1 MKHQDAPAGMDTGQ
15 AEKLSAILQ
24 ERLAS
29 LIDLSLTLKHV
40 HWNVIGNG
48 FIAIH
53 ELMDT
58 QTEQT
63 RDMVDQVAE
72 RITTLGG
79 VAGGLAT
86 QVVEMRTADDE
97 YALGRA
103 PVMAHLGALDKV
115 YERVGSGHREAIEQ
129 DSNLDP
135 VTEDL
140 LVSQASQLET
150 NHWLIRAHI
159 SDTDGRL
166 ATGGSTANST
176 RPPQPFM
183 RFNARLSAPR
193 TKMTDQ
199 AKADAARARVYQRG
213 GGWSS
218 GSGTHAGGT

>member
-1 MKHQDAPAGMDTGQ
+1 MKHHYAPAGMDTGQ
-15 AEKLSAILQ
+15 AEKISAILQ

-40 HWNVIGNG
+40 HWNVIGSG

-53 ELMDT
+53 EMMDT
-58 QTEQT
+58 QTEQA
-63 RDMVDQVAE
+63 REMVDQLAE

-129 DSNLDP
+129 LSSLDP

-140 LVSQASQLET
+140 LLTQASQIEM
-150 NHWLIRAHI
+150 NHWLVRAHI
-159 SDTDGRL
+159 SDTDGRI
-166 ATGGSTANST
+166 ATQGSTS
-176 RPPQPFM
+176 Q
-183 RFNARLSAPR
+183 L
-193 TKMTDQ
+193 
-199 AKADAARARVYQRG
+199 DAATAAVYAFQPEAVLSENQGDR
-213 GGWSS
+213 S
-218 GSGTHAGGT
+218 G

>member
-1 MKHQDAPAGMDTGQ
+1 MKHRYAPAGMDTGRAQ
-15 AEKLSAILQ
+15 KLTAILQ

-29 LIDLSLTLKHV
+29 LIDLSLTLKHI
-40 HWNVIGNG
+40 HWNVIGRG

-72 RITTLGG
+72 RIATLGG

-86 QVVEMRTADDE
+86 QVVEMRSADDE

-115 YERVGSGHREAIEQ
+115 YERIGSGHREAIEQ
-129 DSNLDP
+129 VSRLDP

-140 LVSQASQLET
+140 LLSQASQLEM
-150 NHWLIRAHI
+150 NHWFIRAHI

-166 ATGGSTANST
+166 ATEGSTS
-176 RPPQPFM
+176 Q
-183 RFNARLSAPR
+183 L
-193 TKMTDQ
+193 
-199 AKADAARARVYQRG
+199 DAATAAVYALQPEAVA
-213 GGWSS
+213 SANEDE
-218 GSGTHAGGT
+218 GSG